1 MVVLRAR
8 RATIA
13 TTSAA
18 ILAAAGFAGCGR
30 QETADQPLPAAEPV
44 ASAPTETQATTD
56 PNDPSSAPPI
66 STTTAKRPT
75 SRPRSTAAKVSG
87 DVLSPADRTSFAA
100 LQARLG
106 GRIGLAVA
114 GLGKGQKVQRLGSLN
129 SVIAW
134 STSKVPIAMAV
145 YDAGLA
151 DAQRANLRAAITASD
166 NAAAERLWA
175 ALGGGTQAAEAAD
188 TQLQTAGDDH
198 TQVQPNRLRAGY
210 TEFGQTL
217 WTLTDQARFTAG
229 MACVA
234 AGAQVLSL
242 MNETVASQRWG
253 LGSAG
258 VDAQLKGGWGPGSQ
272 PGAGGGYLDR
282 QMGVLTIHG
291 KPLAVTIASLPA
303 DGSHGSGTSALTA
316 IARWTVA
323 HATVRRIPARPRC
336 D

>member
-1 MVVLRAR
+1 V
-8 RATIA
+8 T
-13 TTSAA
+13 
-18 ILAAAGFAGCGR
+18 
-30 QETADQPLPAAEPV
+30 
-44 ASAPTETQATTD
+44 SAPTETQSTTD

-66 STTTAKRPT
+66 STTTAKPPT
-75 SRPRSTAAKVSG
+75 SKPRSTTPKLSG
-87 DVLSPADRTSFAA
+87 DVLSPADRTSFAE

-106 GRIGLAVA
+106 GRIGLAVS
-114 GLGKGQKVQRLGSLN
+114 GLGTGQKVQRLGSLN

-145 YDAGLA
+145 YDAGMA

-175 ALGGGTQAAEAAD
+175 ALGGGPQAAEAAD
-188 TQLQTAGDDH
+188 AQLRAAGDDH
-198 TQVQPNRLRAGY
+198 TQIQPNRLRAGY

-234 AGAQVLSL
+234 AGARVLGL
-242 MNETVASQRWG
+242 MDETVASQRWG

-258 VDAQLKGGWGPGSQ
+258 VSAQLKGGWGPGNQ

-282 QMGVLTIHG
+282 QMGVMTIHG

-323 HATVRRIPARPRC
+323 HASVRRISARARC

>member
-1 MVVLRAR
+1 M
-8 RATIA
+8 
-13 TTSAA
+13 
-18 ILAAAGFAGCGR
+18 
-30 QETADQPLPAAEPV
+30 
-44 ASAPTETQATTD
+44 
-56 PNDPSSAPPI
+56 
-66 STTTAKRPT
+66 
-75 SRPRSTAAKVSG
+75 
-87 DVLSPADRTSFAA
+87 LSPADRTSFAQ

-106 GRIGLAVA
+106 GRIGLAVS
-114 GLGKGQKVQRLGSLN
+114 GLGKAQKVQRVGSLN

-188 TQLQTAGDDH
+188 TQLHAAGDDH
-198 TQVQPNRLRAGY
+198 TQIQPNRLRAGY

-229 MACVA
+229 MACVP
-234 AGAQVLSL
+234 AGAQVLGL

-323 HATVRRIPARPRC
+323 HADVRRIPARPRC